1 MYLYHQEDPTGMGLY
16 KVMATYSFFASLLLL
31 DEVLTA
37 VNRLSLAF
45 QRSTIDLTTIPP
57 LLNSTVQALEK
68 IKLESADSF
77 KAKVEHLIPHS
88 VEEGTGLHLPELESA
103 STPETTMIN
112 KTGAGEPE
120 RYDDQIRQK
129 FVEKVITN
137 VKERFPQ
144 VGILEAFSILDPSG
158 VLGEPET
165 CMEYLSMLLYQYD
178 VEGPMGIDRS
188 DCEKEYTQFTSFV
201 KDHTILK
208 KITTLQQL
216 SESVLTREPIIE
228 LFPNMNKLFVH
239 VLVLPVST
247 VDCERCFSVMK
258 RVKTT
263 L

>member
-1 MYLYHQEDPTGMGLY
+1 MTVPRPYLDRTATVPRPYLDRTATAPEEYQWFGSLTFQRAILY
-16 KVMATYSFFASLLLL
+16 FASLLLL
-31 DEVLTA
+31 DEVLSA

-57 LLNSTVQALEK
+57 FLNSTVQALEK

-77 KAKVEHLIPHS
+77 KAKVEHLIAQT
-88 VEEGTGLHLPELESA
+88 VEEGTGLHLPELKSA
-103 STPETTMIN
+103 STPETTMIS

-165 CMEYLSMLLYQYD
+165 SMEYLSMLLDQYD
-178 VEGPMGIDRS
+178 VGIDRS

-201 KDHTILK
+201 KDHTILRK
-208 KITTLQQL
+208 MYNFAAVIRKCTNQG
-216 SESVLTREPIIE
+216 E
-228 LFPNMNKLFVH
+228 NY
-239 VLVLPVST
+239 
-247 VDCERCFSVMK
+247 
-258 RVKTT
+258 
-263 L
+263 